1 MTDLYINNQQ
11 VILPN
16 GFSLKLVKEN
26 PFFTKSSSYTYD
38 IVLSLQ
44 QSTNAKV
51 FKHINRFN
59 APKDRKSMPALLRV
73 DGRTILN
80 GTAVI
85 CNITDTEIK
94 LQLLSGNSELNFV
107 AGGDK
112 YINELDLGSGTFR
125 YDGTY
130 RKFKGDYIFGAYPTY
145 KYVYFPVYNENTGQI
160 LNNIIARTFNDND
173 IKEELYGLDTPI
185 PHNMCCQPYLAYIVE
200 KVIECIGYQLKVYE
214 IDNTL
219 YNQVYIVNGQVTNIF
234 KEMLPHWTVNEFFTE
249 IEKLFDLKIIVE
261 ENAKEIIIYQASN
274 YYKNAPVV
282 HLTQTIDS
290 YSSKIE
296 KDVTISHR
304 IANIGY
310 KLPDNSAHE
319 YNKLDEK
326 IYKLGVKKEMNS
338 VIDIQADIN
347 AGVINSQQYIY
358 LDKSSQTEYI
368 SYTENDAIYSP
379 RKVNIFADIINN
391 EEKADLDIELSIVP
405 TSISLQDIRV
415 LDTYMQYW
423 NNEQLWI
430 GTAQMPTVNV
440 PAMETDQ
447 SGNLSIM
454 NLIADGAVAEK
465 YIPDVIEIAI
475 KPSRLG
481 NLSNGRNRRQYPMGM
496 TDFLSDTGGV
506 YITESLRLNHPTK
519 GLNALYQQA
528 DLINTTE
535 ERTIKFLSTEIYNA
549 QSIFMINGGKFV
561 CKQIDYE
568 INKDGIVALKQG
580 VFYPME

>member
-1 MTDLYINNQQ
+1 MTDLYINDQQ

-16 GFSLKLVKEN
+16 AFSLKLVKEN

-38 IVLSLQ
+38 IALSLQ
-44 QSTNAKV
+44 QSINAKV

-59 APKDRKSMPALLRV
+59 APKDHKSMPALLRV

-85 CNITDTEIK
+85 RNITDTEIK

-107 AGGDK
+107 VGGDK

-130 RKFKGDYIFGAYPTY
+130 SKFKGEYIFGTYPQY
-145 KYVYFPVYNENTGQI
+145 KYIYFPVYNENTGQI
-160 LNNIIARTFNDND
+160 LNNIIARTFGDD
-173 IKEELYGLDTPI
+173 ASKEDVYGLDTPI
-185 PHNMCCQPYLAYIVE
+185 PYNMCCQPYLAYIVE
-200 KVIECIGYQLKVYE
+200 KVVECIGYQLKVYE
-214 IDNTL
+214 IDNTF
-219 YNQVYIVNGQVTNIF
+219 YNQVYIVNGRVTNVF
-234 KEMLPHWTVNEFFTE
+234 KDMLPHWTVNDFFTE
-249 IEKLFDLKIIVE
+249 VENLFNLKIIVE
-261 ENAKEIIIYQASN
+261 ENAKEIIIYQAAN
-274 YYKNAPVV
+274 YYKNSPVI
-282 HLTQTIDS
+282 HLAQTIDS

-296 KDVTISHR
+296 NDATLSHR

-310 KLPDNSAHE
+310 KLPDNSAHQ

-326 IYKLGVKKEMNS
+326 IYQLGVKKDVNNYF
-338 VIDIQADIN
+338 DIQTHID
-347 AGVINSQQYIY
+347 AGTTNSLQYIY

-368 SYTENDAIYSP
+368 SYTEDNTTFSP
-379 RKVNIFADIINN
+379 RKVNIYANIINN
-391 EEKADLDIELSIVP
+391 EEKNDLDIELSIVP
-405 TSISLQDIRV
+405 ASISVQNIRV
-415 LDTYMQYW
+415 LSPFMQYW
-423 NNEQLWI
+423 NDSQLWI

-440 PAMETDQ
+440 PPLEVDQ
-447 SGNLSIM
+447 NGNLSIM
-454 NLIADGAVAEK
+454 DLVAEGSITEK
-465 YIPDVIEIAI
+465 FIPDVIEVAI
-475 KPSRLG
+475 KPNRLG
-481 NLSNGRNRRQYPMGM
+481 NLSNGSDRRSYPMGI
-496 TDFLSDTGGV
+496 TDFLPEAGSI
-506 YITESLRLNHPTK
+506 YSSASLRLNHPTK
-519 GLNALYQQA
+519 GLNTLYQQA

-535 ERTIKFLSTEIYNA
+535 ERTIKFLSAEIYNA